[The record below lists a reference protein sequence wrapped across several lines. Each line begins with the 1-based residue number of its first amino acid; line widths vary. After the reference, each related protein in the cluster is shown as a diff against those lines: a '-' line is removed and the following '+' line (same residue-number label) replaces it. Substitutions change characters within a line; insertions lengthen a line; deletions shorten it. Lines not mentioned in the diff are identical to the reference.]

1 MNEKTSTA
9 CVAEAF
15 PRTLSER
22 LRRFAKISPYEK
34 SAGIARHWREW
45 FPGSPVLL
53 RLPTRVWW
61 LAGHSSLDRRLLHA
75 ADMEFER
82 AELIVVERLLRP
94 GMTVVD
100 IGAHHGLY
108 TLLASRLVG
117 SRGKVVAFE
126 PSPRERTR
134 LRKNLLLNR
143 SMNVRVEQVA
153 LGGQD
158 CEALLYLVDG
168 EQDWCNSLRPP
179 AEEASTHAVRV
190 QVRRLDDLAA
200 RYGDSIDFIKLDAEG
215 AELEILKGAS
225 EILNR
230 RPRPV
235 ILTEAE
241 DIRTKPW
248 GYRATA
254 ILEFLEQVGY
264 SCFAIGGD
272 AQLLPATPESRR
284 DGRNFL
290 AVPREKQAA
299 LLPALLRER

>member
-1 MNEKTSTA
+1 M
-9 CVAEAF
+9 
-15 PRTLSER
+15 
-22 LRRFAKISPYEK
+22 
-34 SAGIARHWREW
+34 GIH
-45 FPGSPVLL
+45 
-53 RLPTRVWW
+53 
-61 LAGHSSLDRRLLHA
+61 
-75 ADMEFER
+75 
-82 AELIVVERLLRP
+82 
-94 GMTVVD
+94 
-100 IGAHHGLY
+100 
-108 TLLASRLVG
+108 
-117 SRGKVVAFE
+117 K
-126 PSPRERTR
+126 
-134 LRKNLLLNR
+134 
-143 SMNVRVEQVA
+143 
-153 LGGQD
+153 
-158 CEALLYLVDG
+158 
-168 EQDWCNSLRPP
+168 
-179 AEEASTHAVRV
+179 
-190 QVRRLDDLAA
+190 DDLEMNFGKQLFRNIASQGQRKSLLFA
-200 RYGDSIDFIKLDAEG
+200 LKL

>member
-1 MNEKTSTA
+1 MNERTSTA
-9 CVAEAF
+9 CAAEAF

-22 LRRFAKISPYEK
+22 LKRFTKISAYEK
-34 SAGIARHWREW
+34 STGIARHWREW

-75 ADMEFER
+75 TDMEFER
-82 AELIVVERLLRP
+82 AELNVVERILRP

-117 SRGKVVAFE
+117 PRGKVIAFE

-134 LRKNLLLNR
+134 LRKNLLLN
-143 SMNVRVEQVA
+143 SSLNVRVEQVA
-153 LGGQD
+153 LGGQER
-158 CEALLYLVDG
+158 EALLYLVEG

-179 AEEASTHAVRV
+179 AEDASTCAVPV
-190 QVRRLDDLAA
+190 QVKRLDDLAA
-200 RYGDSIDFIKLDAEG
+200 RYGDRIDFIKLDAEG
-215 AELEILKGAS
+215 AELEILRGAS
-225 EILNR
+225 EILGR

-235 ILTEAE
+235 ILVEAE
-241 DIRTKPW
+241 DIRTQPW

-254 ILEFLEQVGY
+254 ILEFLEQLDY

-272 AQLLPATPESRR
+272 VQLLPATAESRQ
-284 DGRNFL
+284 DGGNFL
-290 AVPREKQAA
+290 AVPREKQDA
-299 LLPALLRER
+299 LLAAFPK